1 MIEAVGSGNDFRLPI
16 SGGEGVAPSS
26 PPSSQSVP
34 TQSPVTLVAGV
45 GSAAIVARKNEKG
58 DGVGKESESD
68 STDALSNEELKEM
81 IDRINEKLNGL
92 NREVQFKMD
101 DKVDVRYISVVD
113 TKTEKVIREFP
124 PEEIRSLMGRLREF
138 SDSMN
143 GGEETNL
150 LVNMKV

>member
-1 MIEAVGSGNDFRLPI
+1 MIEAVGNGNDFRLPI
-16 SGGEGVAPSS
+16 SGGEGVPPSS
-26 PPSSQSVP
+26 PPSSQSVA
-34 TQSPVTLVAGV
+34 TQPPAASAAGV
-45 GSAAIVARKNEKG
+45 GSAAVLAHKSEKG
-58 DGVGKESESD
+58 DGVGKTSESD
-68 STDALSNEELKEM
+68 SKDTLNNEELKEM

-113 TKTEKVIREFP
+113 TKTEEVIREFP